1 MRLFIAE
8 KPSLAKAIFE
18 GLGGNPTTE
27 KKNGYFEHGS
37 DVVTWCFGHMLE
49 LSDPQDYDP
58 KFAVW
63 RFNDLV
69 EMKTVYPPTYKIKP
83 ESEAQTRIIISLIE
97 KADSIVHAGDPD
109 DEGCLLVDEILG
121 HTGNKKPVERLLI
134 SDLNSA
140 PVQKAL
146 ANMQLMK
153 PGDKFSGMTNS
164 ALARSL
170 CDQSF
175 GYKLTRGCTLKGR
188 EKGYEGVLNVG
199 RVQSAVLGLV
209 NMRTLANQ
217 NHSESFY
224 YDVFASLSM
233 NGNQVKAKYQTT
245 DSDQIDEKNRLISEA
260 QAKHI
265 AERITG
271 KDAVVTIATTKP
283 ENTKPPLPLNLS
295 TLQQICAKRYG
306 YKAKET
312 LDIMQGLYET
322 HKLLTYPRTD
332 NRYLSDEHYYQAGDI
347 ASAISATL
355 PELATATAEMN
366 KEQKHKAFNASK
378 IEAHHAIVPTT
389 KSGAGIQLSEKEK
402 NVYRL
407 VATYYIG
414 LFWPDAIR
422 NKTKVHFDIK
432 GDTFTATQSVT
443 VQKGWEALGSD
454 DKEDEDIS
462 DDSEP
467 TGFDLASLKFNDSG
481 VCESGAVDKKP
492 ALPPKYFTES
502 TLLAAMTRAAKF
514 IEDPVLRKALE
525 AKDEGSSD
533 QGSIGTEAT
542 RAGILEKLAANTG
555 LISIEKEKGYSELV
569 WKTTKQGQEFCA
581 ALPPEVF
588 KPDISARWAEK
599 QSQIKAGELTV
610 EEFIKENDE
619 YVQGLIDEL
628 DRNGISIS
636 SNATPCPVCN
646 TGFLRKRKGKNGF
659 FWGCSCYPE
668 CKTTFPDKDG
678 KPDMEAKSRSE
689 SSMSRL
695 EAPCPSCSKEII
707 IRPKGFFCSGCEFKI
722 WSEVSGKK
730 LTQNQVETLIKKGK
744 TGEIKGFT
752 SNKTGKKFDAAI
764 VLQDKATGKLGFQF
778 SKK

>member
-18 GLGGNPTTE
+18 GLGGNPNTE
-27 KKNGYFEHGS
+27 KKNGYFEHGA
-37 DVVTWCFGHMLE
+37 DAVTWCYGHMLE
-49 LSDPQDYDP
+49 LYDPEDYDE
-58 KFAVW
+58 KYANW
-63 RFNDLV
+63 RFSDLPI
-69 EMKTVYPPTYKIKP
+69 KAVYPPTYKLKP
-83 ESEAQTRIIISLIE
+83 ESEAQTRIILSLIE

-121 HTGNKKPVERLLI
+121 YAGNQKPVERLLI
-134 SDLNSA
+134 SDLNPV

-146 ANMQLMK
+146 ANMQPMK

-170 CDQSF
+170 SDQGF
-175 GYKLTRGCTLKGR
+175 GYNMTRGCTLKGR

-217 NHSESFY
+217 NHIESFY

-245 DSDQIDEKNRLISEA
+245 DNDQIDEKNRLISEA

-295 TLQQICAKRYG
+295 TLQKICAKRYG

-347 ASAISATL
+347 ASAISSTL
-355 PELATATAEMN
+355 PELATATAEME

-378 IEAHHAIVPTT
+378 FEAHHAIIPTT
-389 KSGAGIQLSEKEK
+389 KSGAGIQLSEKER
-402 NVYRL
+402 NVYNL
-407 VATYYIG
+407 VAVYFIG
-414 LFWPDAIR
+414 LFYPDAIR
-422 NKTKVHFDIK
+422 DKTKIHFDIK
-432 GDTFTATQSVT
+432 GDTFTATQSVL
-443 VQKGWEALGSD
+443 VQKGWEALGKDNDEED
-454 DKEDEDIS
+454 DAEDAG
-462 DDSEP
+462 
-467 TGFDLASLKFNDSG
+467 TGGFDLSTLKFNDSG
-481 VCESGAVDKKP
+481 LCESADVDKKKTM
-492 ALPPKYFTES
+492 PPRYFTES
-502 TLLAAMTRAAKF
+502 TLLAAMTSAAKF
-514 IEDPVLRKALE
+514 IDDPVLRKALE

-533 QGSIGTEAT
+533 RGSIGTEAT

-581 ALPPEVF
+581 ALPPEIT
-588 KPDISARWAEK
+588 KPNISAQWAEK
-599 QSQIKAGELTV
+599 QSKIKSGELTV
-610 EEFIKENDE
+610 EDFIRENDDYIRE
-619 YVQGLIDEL
+619 LIDGL
-628 DRNGISIS
+628 DKNGINIS
-636 SNATPCPVCN
+636 SNATPCPVCSK
-646 TGFLRKRKGKNGF
+646 GFLRKRKGQNGF

-668 CKTTFPDKDG
+668 CKTSFPDKDG
-678 KPDMEAKSRSE
+678 KPVTEKQAYEGE
-689 SSMSRL
+689 SARL
-695 EAPCPSCSKEII
+695 GVPCPSCNKEIS
-707 IRPKGFFCSGCEFKI
+707 IRPKGFFCTGCEFKI
-722 WSEVSGKK
+722 WSEFSGKK
-730 LTQNQVETLIKKGK
+730 LTQSQVETVIKKGK
-744 TGEIKGFT
+744 TSEIKGFT
-752 SNKTGKKFDAAI
+752 SKAGKKFDA
-764 VLQDKATGKLGFQF
+764 VVTLQDKSTGKLGFEF
-778 SKK
+778 RKK

>member
-18 GLGGNPTTE
+18 GLGGNPATE
-27 KKNGYFEHGS
+27 KKNGYFEHGN

-49 LSDPQDYDP
+49 LYDPQDYDS
-58 KFAVW
+58 KFSVW
-63 RFNDLV
+63 RFSDLE
-69 EMKTVYPPTYKIKP
+69 EMNTVYPPTYKIKI
-83 ESEAQTRIIISLIE
+83 ESEAQTRIIISLIN

-121 HTGNKKPVERLLI
+121 YAGNKKPCERLLV
-134 SDLNSA
+134 SDLNLV
-140 PVQKAL
+140 PVQKAI
-146 ANMQLMK
+146 ANMQIMR
-153 PGDKFSGMTNS
+153 PGDKFSGMTKS
-164 ALARSL
+164 ALARTL

-224 YDVFASLSM
+224 YDVFSSVAI
-233 NGNQVKAKYQTT
+233 NGNKVKAKYQTT
-245 DSDQIDEKNRLISEA
+245 DNDQIDDKNRLISEE
-260 QAKHI
+260 QAKI
-265 AERITG
+265 VAERIAG
-271 KDAVVTIATTKP
+271 KEAIVTIATTKA

-295 TLQQICAKRYG
+295 TLQQLCAKRYG

-312 LDIMQGLYET
+312 LDIMQRLYET

-347 ASAISATL
+347 ACAISATL
-355 PELATATAEMN
+355 PELATATLEMN

-389 KSGAGIQLSEKEK
+389 KSGAGIQLSEQEK

-407 VATYYIG
+407 VATYYIA
-414 LFWPDAIR
+414 LFWPESIR
-422 NKTKVHFDIK
+422 NKTKVNFDVK

-443 VQKGWEALGSD
+443 VQTGWEAIGSAEKND
-454 DKEDEDIS
+454 DEADDEGQ
-462 DDSEP
+462 
-467 TGFDLASLKFNDSG
+467 TGFDLSSLKLNDAGRCDSG
-481 VCESGAVDKKP
+481 TFDKKP

-514 IEDPVLRKALE
+514 IEDPALRKALE

-542 RAGILEKLAANTG
+542 RAGILEKLSANTG
-555 LISIEKEKGYSELV
+555 LICIEKEKGYSELV

-581 ALPPEVF
+581 ALPSEVI
-588 KPDISARWAEK
+588 KPDISALWAEK
-599 QSQIKAGELTV
+599 QSKIKAGEMSI
-610 EEFIKENDE
+610 EDFIKETDN
-619 YVQGLIDEL
+619 YISNLISDL
-628 DRNGISIS
+628 GKNGISITA
-636 SNATPCPVCN
+636 NGTLCPVCKK
-646 TGFLRKRKGKNGF
+646 GFLGKRKGKNGF

-668 CKTTFPDKDG
+668 CKTAFPDKDG
-678 KPDMEAKSRSE
+678 KPETDKMPNGASLRLKS
-689 SSMSRL
+689 
-695 EAPCPSCSKEII
+695 PCPSCGNKVLVRS
-707 IRPKGFFCSGCEFKI
+707 KGFFCTGCEFKI
-722 WSEVSGKK
+722 WSEVFGKK
-730 LTQNQVETLIKKGK
+730 LTSNQVEKLITNGK
-744 TGEIKGFT
+744 SSLIKGFKRRDGV
-752 SNKTGKKFDAAI
+752 SFDTELI
-764 VLQDKATGKLGFQF
+764 LEDKNTGKLGFPAR
-778 SKK
+778 KK

>member
-18 GLGGNPTTE
+18 GLGGNPNTE

-37 DVVTWCFGHMLE
+37 DVVTWCYGHMLE
-49 LSDPQDYDP
+49 LFDPQDYDS

-63 RFNDLV
+63 RFSDLE

-121 HTGNKKPVERLLI
+121 HAGNKKPVERLLI
-134 SDLNSA
+134 SDLNPA

-146 ANMQLMK
+146 TNMQLMK

-209 NMRTLANQ
+209 NVRTLANQ

-454 DKEDEDIS
+454 DKADEDIS

-514 IEDPVLRKALE
+514 IDDPVLRKALE
-525 AKDEGSSD
+525 SKDEGSSD

-599 QSQIKAGELTV
+599 QAQIKAGNLAVEDFIRETDDYINTLINELS
-610 EEFIKENDE
+610 K
-619 YVQGLIDEL
+619 
-628 DRNGISIS
+628 NGINITA
-636 SNATPCPVCN
+636 NGTPCPVCQK
-646 TGFLRKRKGKNGF
+646 GFLRKRKGQNGF

-668 CKTTFPDKDG
+668 CKTAFPDKNG
-678 KPDMEAKSRSE
+678 KPDTEKKQE
-689 SSMSRL
+689 GTTSRL
-695 EAPCPSCSKEII
+695 STPCPACGKSIA
-707 IRPKGFFCSGCEFKI
+707 IRPKGFFCTGCDFKI
-722 WSEVSGKK
+722 WAEFSGKK
-730 LTQNQVETLIKKGK
+730 LTQNQIEKLIKDGK
-744 TGEIKGFT
+744 TNVIKGF
-752 SNKTGKKFDAAI
+752 KKRDGSTYETEVI
-764 VLQDKATGKLGFQF
+764 LEDKKTGKLGFPAR
-778 SKK
+778 KK